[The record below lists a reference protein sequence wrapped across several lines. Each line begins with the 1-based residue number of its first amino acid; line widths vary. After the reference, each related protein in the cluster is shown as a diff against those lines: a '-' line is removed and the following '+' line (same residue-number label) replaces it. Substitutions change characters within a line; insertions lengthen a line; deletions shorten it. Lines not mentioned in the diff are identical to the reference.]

1 METVQYCSV
10 CRVLDAWIKDI
21 LPVMPDQSLQ
31 EVLLHLLQEQDD
43 LLVEGLLCLLD
54 THMALYV
61 SGKKEPEKVCDDI
74 HVEPARDILLFD
86 PPLLLQGLLDSDPT
100 RGFLTLLNIVSR
112 DASVLLDFLVSNET
126 CFLLYLLRYL
136 KFVVKVGRSLLSCAL
151 LTLCRTGAGL

>member
-1 METVQYCSV
+1 M
-10 CRVLDAWIKDI
+10 LDAWIKDI

-74 HVEPARDILLFD
+74 RVEPEIFYC
-86 PPLLLQGLLDSDPT
+86 
-100 RGFLTLLNIVSR
+100 LTLYYCCRACWTRIPPA
-112 DASVLLDFLVSNET
+112 AS
-126 CFLLYLLRYL
+126 
-136 KFVVKVGRSLLSCAL
+136 SLS
-151 LTLCRTGAGL
+151 